1 MSDFETEG
9 AGVSVSAAEGDETR
23 SDKYYVASQWQLMG
37 RKLRKHRLAMISFV
51 VLGVL
56 YVGGIFCEFLSPYA
70 LEAVHYDYVY
80 APPTRIRVIH
90 EGAIL
95 GPFVY
100 GIRQSQDPVTLRRV
114 YSEDRS
120 RVYRIGLFVRGESYR
135 MWGFLDG
142 DLHLFGVPAEDGH
155 LFLFGTDR
163 LGRDLFS
170 RIIYG
175 SRISLSVGLIG
186 IVVSSVIGISLGGLS
201 GFFGGTADTIIQ
213 RIVEVLRSF
222 PTIPLWMA
230 LSAAVPPNWDP
241 LKVYFAITVI
251 LSLVGWT
258 GLARVVRG
266 KILALR
272 EEDYVMAA
280 RVSNC
285 RDGMIVARHLVP
297 GFLSY
302 IIVSLTLAIPSMILG
317 ETSLSFLGLGLR
329 APITSWGVLLSEAQN
344 VRSVAM
350 YPWIM
355 IPVLYVIVAV
365 LAFNFVGDGLR
376 DAADPYK

>member
-1 MSDFETEG
+1 
-9 AGVSVSAAEGDETR
+9 
-23 SDKYYVASQWQLMG
+23 MG
-37 RKLRKHRLAMISFV
+37 RKLRKHRLAMISIA
-51 VLGVL
+51 VLGLL
-56 YVGGIFCEFLSPYA
+56 YLGGVFCEFLSPYA

-80 APPTRIRVIH
+80 APPTRIRLFH
-90 EGAIL
+90 EGGFV

-100 GIRQSQDPVTLRRV
+100 GITHTQEPVTLRRV
-114 YSEDRS
+114 YAEDRS
-120 RVYRIGLFVRGESYR
+120 SVHRIGLFVRGEPYR

-142 DLHLFGVPAEDGH
+142 DVHLFGVPDEAGH

-186 IVVSSVIGISLGGLS
+186 IVVSSVIGITLGGLS
-201 GFFGGTADTIIQ
+201 GFLGGTADTIIQ